1 VRISVA
7 FAQDNLY
14 RGHVSLLA
22 SHSRQ
27 LSPDFDFLDNEFA
40 LEEPVPD
47 NFHNVHGVAYGLA
60 PSLDGALIGSTVEV
74 HHYGR
79 RVGHQRFLSDEHNIR
94 GSPAYRTGLT
104 SSFGSPF
111 WNSFRCSFCTCN
123 TFRFCFLH
131 LQTLASLNPYGK
143 NRGRFLRL
151 KALLTLDKKKREK
164 KRREF
169 EEQSSRSSR

>member
-1 VRISVA
+1 
-7 FAQDNLY
+7 
-14 RGHVSLLA
+14 
-22 SHSRQ
+22 
-27 LSPDFDFLDNEFA
+27 

-47 NFHNVHGVAYGLA
+47 NFHNRRGLA
-60 PSLDGALIGSTVEV
+60 NILALSLDGAFIVSTVEL
-74 HHYGR
+74 HHYGC
-79 RVGHQRFLSDEHNIR
+79 RVRHQRLLSDEHNIR
-94 GSPAYRTGLT
+94 GSPADRTGLT

-143 NRGRFLRL
+143 NRDRFLRL

-164 KRREF
+164 NVKGI
-169 EEQSSRSSR
+169 